1 MIDRCQLDAR
11 ATNERGPSRS
21 KASWRVSRGEMNSI
35 LRSRGGQLFVLVLIS
50 FWPGCGRRENGA
62 KSGAELFAESTG
74 VALPKNAKVT
84 NEKTI
89 DVAFVGGT
97 HYLKLDAKQGFSEFL
112 DANFDSS
119 NWEVAQLLLSP
130 PKEWMRD
137 LPFWDEK
144 AVANASHYYART
156 HKSRGIIYATA
167 ISYSRPSGIAYLV
180 ASECRD

>member
-1 MIDRCQLDAR
+1 MSD
-11 ATNERGPSRS
+11 
-21 KASWRVSRGEMNSI
+21 I
-35 LRSRGGQLFVLVLIS
+35 LRSKGTQLLVLALIS
-50 FWPGCGRRENGA
+50 FGPGCGRRENGA
-62 KSGAELFAESTG
+62 KSGAELFVESTG
-74 VALPKNAKVT
+74 VALPKNAKVI
-84 NEKTI
+84 NEQTI

-112 DANFDSS
+112 DANFDPST
-119 NWEVAQLLLSP
+119 WEVAQLLLSP

-144 AVANASHYYART
+144 AVANASHFYART

-167 ISYSRPSGIAYLV
+167 ISYSRPSTIAYFV